1 LDLVAYVAQF
11 RGQEVVA
18 FCGPIKYR
26 GTLESVLEGGFLVL
40 SHTAIMNPSASET
53 SEYVTCVLNMAQV
66 SGLAHEEVVGR
77 GGPGGPGGPGTG
89 EY

>member
-1 LDLVAYVAQF
+1 MDLKSYVGQF

-40 SHTAIMNPSASET
+40 SNVAIMNQSVGET
-53 SEYVTCVLNMAQV
+53 SEYVTCVLNVAQV
-66 SGLAHEEVVGR
+66 SGLAYQEVVGR
-77 GGPGGPGGPGTG
+77 GSNGA
-89 EY
+89 EAY

>member
-1 LDLVAYVAQF
+1 MDLISYVGQF

-40 SHTAIMNPSASET
+40 SKVAIMNPSAGET
-53 SEYVTCVLNMAQV
+53 SEYVTCVLNIAQV
-66 SGLAHEEVVGR
+66 SGLAYQEVVGR
-77 GGPGGPGGPGTG
+77 GSNGAET
-89 EY
+89 Y